1 MGTVPPLPQEDI
13 EFACKIAQASFEG
26 WRTQMRRE
34 LAAKRPAA
42 PILIELDYTVFPPAL
57 KVSSL
62 PAPLPFPTVRPIVMF
77 HADFPK
83 GKSEREVHL
92 YFLLELD
99 EDKGS
104 AMAAADKAVRV
115 LEAGTLGECGIPT

>member
-1 MGTVPPLPQEDI
+1 
-13 EFACKIAQASFEG
+13 
-26 WRTQMRRE
+26 MRKE
-34 LAAKRPAA
+34 LGAKRPPA

-62 PAPLPFPTVRPIVMF
+62 PAPLPFPTVHPVAMF

-83 GKSEREVHL
+83 GKDKTEVHL

-104 AMAAADKAVRV
+104 EMAAADKAVRV
-115 LEAGTLGECGIPT
+115 LEAETLGEFDASF